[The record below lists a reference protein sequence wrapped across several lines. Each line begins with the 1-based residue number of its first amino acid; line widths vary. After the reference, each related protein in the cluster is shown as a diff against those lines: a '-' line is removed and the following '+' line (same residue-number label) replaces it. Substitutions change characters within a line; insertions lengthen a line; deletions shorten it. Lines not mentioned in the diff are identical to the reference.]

1 MPRGDVLLMLE
12 DGSTYLLRL
21 KGRVRGAF
29 STHKGEIDLA
39 EVAASDFGAEI
50 RTKTG
55 ARAWLLR
62 PTLHDYLF
70 KAERVTQ
77 IIYPKDIGLVL
88 LKLDLTSGKRVLEVG
103 TGSGVMTTA
112 LAWAVRPRGEVVTYE
127 VNERFIEVAK
137 KNVERAG
144 LSKWVRFVHAD
155 ASKGVEGGDFD
166 AAFVDIKD
174 PTAVLGPVLRALKGG
189 APLGALLPTVNQVQD
204 LIRAAEGHGLVGIE
218 VCEILWRPY
227 KPNPERLRPVD
238 RMPAH
243 TGYLFFARKA
253 GGT

>member
-1 MPRGDVLLMLE
+1 MPKGDVLLMLE

-21 KGRVRGAF
+21 KGKVKGNF

-39 EVAASDFGAEI
+39 EVAGADFGAEL

-62 PTLHDYLF
+62 PTLHDYLY
-70 KAERVTQ
+70 KAERITQ
-77 IIYPKDIGLVL
+77 IVYPKDIGFIL
-88 LKLDLTSGKRVLEVG
+88 LKLDLSSGRKVLEIG

-112 LAWAVRPRGEVVTYE
+112 LAWAVRPRGRVVTYE

-137 KNVERAG
+137 RNVERAG
-144 LSKWVRFVHAD
+144 LSRWVEFVHAD
-155 ASKGVEGGDFD
+155 AREGIKEGDFD
-166 AAFVDIKD
+166 AVFIDIKD
-174 PTAVLGPVLRALKGG
+174 PTSVLGPVLSALKGG

-204 LIRAAEGHGLVGIE
+204 LIRASGEQGLVGVE
-218 VCEILWRPY
+218 VCEVLWRPY
-227 KPNPERLRPVD
+227 KPNPERLRPVN

-253 GGT
+253 S